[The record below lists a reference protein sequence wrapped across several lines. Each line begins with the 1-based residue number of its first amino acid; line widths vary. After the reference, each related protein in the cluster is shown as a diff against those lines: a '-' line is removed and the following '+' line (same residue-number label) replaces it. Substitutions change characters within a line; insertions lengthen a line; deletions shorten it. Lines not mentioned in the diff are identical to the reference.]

1 MHHPDP
7 ERTSNAPR
15 PANNRAKLTNNP
27 RKLPVSG
34 RSAVGRRIHDL
45 SDQWAAAL
53 GGWDTLTDM
62 MAGNI
67 RKAAELT
74 ALAEK
79 SRADA
84 LRDGTF
90 DALALVR
97 LEGASRRAVAAL
109 ALDMPREPT
118 STLAD
123 YLLDSADEG

>member
-1 MHHPDP
+1 
-7 ERTSNAPR
+7 
-15 PANNRAKLTNNP
+15 LTNNP

-45 SDQWAAAL
+45 SDQWAHAL

-79 SRADA
+79 TRAEA

-97 LEGASRRAVAAL
+97 LEGAARRAVAAL
-109 ALDMPREPT
+109 QLDVPRAET
-118 STLAD
+118 GSTLAS
-123 YLLDSADEG
+123 YLDSADG